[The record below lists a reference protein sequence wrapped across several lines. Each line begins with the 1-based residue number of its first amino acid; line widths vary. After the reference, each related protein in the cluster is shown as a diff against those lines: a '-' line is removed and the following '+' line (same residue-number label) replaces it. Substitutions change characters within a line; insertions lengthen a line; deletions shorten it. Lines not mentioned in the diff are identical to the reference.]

1 MSTKIYDAYKL
12 SGKYDIVSLNTA
24 LSDLRQ
30 QVTKQCENIIANIVV
45 RQFLSMYYMTLLHGK
60 NTPADTDTV
69 TTNVLEKIARQ
80 DMKSAW
86 AYLYCKI
93 TSEISD
99 LSNTTRPFSYN
110 FYNNLLLF
118 PLKDK
123 ILAMYF
129 GNTDIRK
136 FIENHEIF
144 EDYHYQNQCDK
155 PDDISDEEWDK
166 RESDWND
173 AIGPDYIPAN
183 HGWQVRLFNTEN
195 IMPIFN
201 PNRIDTIMFPT
212 DENMTKILAKTFDKS
227 MAEEE
232 INKIIKTK
240 ISFIHTKE
248 DFCKL
253 FE

>member
-1 MSTKIYDAYKL
+1 
-12 SGKYDIVSLNTA
+12 
-24 LSDLRQ
+24 
-30 QVTKQCENIIANIVV
+30 
-45 RQFLSMYYMTLLHGK
+45 
-60 NTPADTDTV
+60 
-69 TTNVLEKIARQ
+69 
-80 DMKSAW
+80 
-86 AYLYCKI
+86 
-93 TSEISD
+93 
-99 LSNTTRPFSYN
+99 
-110 FYNNLLLF
+110 
-118 PLKDK
+118 
-123 ILAMYF
+123 MYF
-129 GNTDIRK
+129 GNTDIRR
-136 FIENHEIF
+136 FIENHEMF

-183 HGWQVRLFNTEN
+183 HGWQVQLFNTKN

-201 PNRIDTIMFPT
+201 PNRIETIMFPT

-240 ISFIHTKE
+240 ISFIHTKD

>member
-12 SGKYDIVSLNTA
+12 KGDYDLMSLNKA

-30 QVTKQCENIIANIVV
+30 QVTQHCENLIANIVV
-45 RQFLSMYYMTLLHGK
+45 RQFLSMYYMTLLHGT
-60 NTPADTDTV
+60 NTPADTDTI
-69 TTNVLEKIARQ
+69 TTTVLENIARQ

-86 AYLYCKI
+86 AYLYCEITDKI
-93 TSEISD
+93 AD
-99 LSNTTRPFSYN
+99 LSNTTRPFGYN

-129 GNTDIRK
+129 GNTDIRR
-136 FIENHEIF
+136 FIENHEMF

-155 PDDISDEEWDK
+155 PDDISDKEWDK

-173 AIGPDYIPAN
+173 AIGTDYIPAN
-183 HGWQVRLFNTEN
+183 HGWQVQLFNTET
-195 IMPIFN
+195 ILPIFN
-201 PNRIDTIMFPT
+201 PKRIKTIVFPT
-212 DENMTKILAKTFDKS
+212 DENMIKILANIFDKS
-227 MAEEE
+227 MSKKDIDKA
-232 INKIIKTK
+232 IKAK